1 MNEVNEAPPRA
12 GQESAPAVAPPRRSQ
27 QVGVLIVAALFL
39 LLGFFA
45 GRWSGDVE
53 REETR
58 AWLNA
63 TLQEEFARQETRLQ
77 EMMLAARPP
86 DLNDSSTRFAVSAGE
101 RTALGPVEA
110 GVELIEFGDFNCG
123 FCARFH
129 SETLPQI
136 RERYGDQVRIV
147 YRDFPILGE
156 TSTEA
161 AIAAR
166 CAEAQDNFWPYH
178 DLLFENQG
186 TLGEPGIFL
195 NYARALDL
203 DPIAFNNCLVEQ
215 QPIESIAADFRDAQD
230 LGIRGTPAFFINGRP
245 LLGAREFEAFARI
258 IDEELAAAG

>member
-1 MNEVNEAPPRA
+1 VNDESGAPAPEAE
-12 GQESAPAVAPPRRSQ
+12 ESAPSTAPARQNQRL
-27 QVGVLIVAALFL
+27 GVLVVAALFA
-39 LLGFFA
+39 LLGFLA
-45 GRWSGDVE
+45 GRWSGEVE
-53 REETR
+53 REEDR
-58 AWLNA
+58 AWLNT
-63 TLQEEFARQETRLQ
+63 TLQEEFARQESRLL
-77 EMMLAARPP
+77 ELMLAARPP
-86 DLNDSSTRFAVSAGE
+86 DLNDSSTRFTVSAGE
-101 RTALGPVEA
+101 TAALGPAEA

-166 CAEAQDNFWPYH
+166 CADAQGQFWPYH
-178 DLLFENQG
+178 DLLYENQG
-186 TLGEPGIFL
+186 SLGEPGIFL
-195 NYARALDL
+195 NFARSLEL

-215 QPIESIAADFRDAQD
+215 QPIESIAADFRDAQS

-245 LLGAREFEAFARI
+245 LIGAREFEAFARI